1 MAKEEVSSLTMQ
13 NNEGQLFP
21 SLTDLLTE
29 DTVVLNACVQDWKQ
43 AIAKAGEIL
52 VRTGAAE
59 PRYVDAMI
67 RFKEQFGP
75 YIVIA
80 PGIALPHARPEEGV
94 KRPCLSLLTLKK
106 PVEFGS
112 EDNDPVKVVIAFG
125 AVDDK
130 QHVTALAQ
138 LARLLSNEEDIEKI
152 KGAHRKEEILRV
164 VSKYSG
170 GS

>member
-1 MAKEEVSSLTMQ
+1 MTMQ
-13 NNEGQLFP
+13 HNGKQSFP
-21 SLTDLLTE
+21 SLADLLTE
-29 DTVVLNACVQDWKQ
+29 DLIVLNACVQDWKH
-43 AIAKAGEIL
+43 AIARSGEAL
-52 VRTGAAE
+52 VRTGAVE

-125 AVDDK
+125 AVDDR

-138 LARLLSNEEDIEKI
+138 LARLLSNEEDLEKI
-152 KGAHRKEEILRV
+152 KNAQRKEEILRV
-164 VSKYSG
+164 VSKYSEEN
-170 GS
+170 